1 MRCLRSLCAQL
12 VAVLDGS
19 SVPPGAWPRSS
30 SPPPPRESDEEA
42 LGRIMRRSRAEATRL
57 KKQGLP
63 LEGAREGRFFY
74 GSAPDARD
82 SRAPDARDSRAGLA
96 VVPELPFL
104 RAVVPQKTTLGIG
117 VGFMRRRGLIPLNAI
132 PTTS

>member
-1 MRCLRSLCAQL
+1 MRGLRSLCAQL
-12 VAVLDGS
+12 VAMLDGS
-19 SVPPGAWPRSS
+19 SVPPGAWPRSI

-82 SRAPDARDSRAGLA
+82 SRAGLA

-104 RAVVPQKTTLGIG
+104 RAVAPQKTTLGID
-117 VGFMRRRGLIPLNAI
+117 VGLMRRRGLIPLNAI

>member
-1 MRCLRSLCAQL
+1 VRGLRSLCAQL
-12 VAVLDGS
+12 VAMLDGS
-19 SVPPGAWPRSS
+19 SVPPGAWPRST
-30 SPPPPRESDEEA
+30 SPPPRINTPPPRESDEEA
-42 LGRIMRRSRAEATRL
+42 LGRIMRRSMAEATRL

-82 SRAPDARDSRAGLA
+82 SRAGLA
-96 VVPELPFL
+96 VVPELPSL

-117 VGFMRRRGLIPLNAI
+117 VGFMRRRGLMPLNAI

>member
-1 MRCLRSLCAQL
+1 MRGLRSLCAQL
-12 VAVLDGS
+12 VAMLDGS
-19 SVPPGAWPRSS
+19 SVPPGAWPRST
-30 SPPPPRESDEEA
+30 SPPPRINTPPPRESDEEA

-82 SRAPDARDSRAGLA
+82 SRAGLA
-96 VVPELPFL
+96 VVPELPSL

-117 VGFMRRRGLIPLNAI
+117 VGFMRRRGLMPLNAI

>member
-1 MRCLRSLCAQL
+1 MIPRCCAHSLTARSAHRKLSAS
-12 VAVLDGS
+12 GT
-19 SVPPGAWPRSS
+19 
-30 SPPPPRESDEEA
+30 
-42 LGRIMRRSRAEATRL
+42 RRSRAEATRL

-82 SRAPDARDSRAGLA
+82 SRAGLA

-104 RAVVPQKTTLGIG
+104 RAVAPQKTTLGIG
-117 VGFMRRRGLIPLNAI
+117 VGCMRRRGLIPLNAI

>member
-1 MRCLRSLCAQL
+1 MRPSA
-12 VAVLDGS
+12 
-19 SVPPGAWPRSS
+19 SS
-30 SPPPPRESDEEA
+30 SLSRGGGGELLRGHAPGGTRLPSRINTPPPRESDEEA

-82 SRAPDARDSRAGLA
+82 SRAGLA

-104 RAVVPQKTTLGIG
+104 RAVAPQKTTLGIG
-117 VGFMRRRGLIPLNAI
+117 VGCMRRRGLIPLNAI